1 MEENFSRLIVVLGMH
16 RSGTSVI
23 TSGLQVM
30 GVDLGDNLMPAS
42 EGNNSRGFWEDIDI
56 NRLNIEMLHFL
67 KIDWHFLTP
76 IQPSDVD
83 TLCKNGYLQ
92 RAQQLLQDKIAA
104 IERFGL
110 KDPRIVKLLPFWKE
124 VFAHSQ
130 IRVDYVLVIRH
141 PLSVCSSLAKRD
153 GFDFE
158 KSHLLWLEHVIG
170 SLVGTQGENRVLV
183 DYDLFMQ
190 TPEAELTRIAKQLRL
205 AIDAA
210 ELQRF
215 QQEFLDP
222 ELQHS
227 LYQLDDL
234 ARESTSPPLVQEVYS
249 ALLEYAASHLSL
261 EVPALN
267 NKILQWDTE
276 FARLR
281 PTLMFIDK
289 LGLRIS
295 AADAERNVW
304 KTERKAL
311 LQEKA
316 QLTQAFLSKEQAL
329 EKLRAELL
337 VIYQSRLWHWTKP
350 IRKLLD
356 LVHRR
361 TGSG

>member
-104 IERFGL
+104 IERFGF

-222 ELQHS
+222 DLQHS

-249 ALLEYAASHLSL
+249 GLLEIAAGHLSL

-267 NKILQWDTE
+267 NKILQWHTE

-356 LVHRR
+356 LFHRR